1 MKISIVYDNTT
12 SRADLTADWGWS
24 CFIETEKRNI
34 LFDTGGNGKILLDNM
49 KKMDIDPLSVDDV
62 VISHPDFDHIGGL
75 SAFLNI
81 NPGADVHV
89 PFSFRGIRYP
99 NKVHYHNKPV
109 EIHKGVFLTGEMGR
123 EQSLALSTC
132 NGLVLIIGCGHPGIK
147 NIIDK
152 ISRFG
157 ELYAV
162 VGGLHDFHNLNV
174 LDNAAL
180 ICSTHCTKHK
190 EQIKKIYPER
200 YIEGGV
206 GTVIKLTLTGDE
218 K

>member
-1 MKISIVYDNTT
+1 LKISIVYDNTT

-49 KKMDIDPLSVDDV
+49 KKMNIDPLSVDDL

-75 SAFLNI
+75 SAFLNS
-81 NPGADVHV
+81 NPEAEVHV

-99 NKVHYHNKPV
+99 NKVHYHREPA

-123 EQSLALSTC
+123 EQSLALTTGK
-132 NGLVLIIGCGHPGIK
+132 GLVVIIGCGHPGIR
-147 NIIDK
+147 NIIETV
-152 ISRFG
+152 SRFG
-157 ELYAV
+157 DVYAII
-162 VGGLHDFHNLNV
+162 GGLHDFNNLKV
-174 LDNAAL
+174 LRDAAL
-180 ICSTHCTKHK
+180 VCPTHCTKHK
-190 EQIKKIYPER
+190 ERIKKLYPDK

-206 GTVIKLTLTGDE
+206 GRMIEITGTE